1 MRTILATLFLLFT
14 ISGTA
19 LAAEQTVTL
28 AVEKMY
34 CALCPITVSKA
45 MEGVEGVSEVEVEFA
60 TKLAVATYDDAVTD
74 WQEIALAAA
83 NAGYPATIADAS
95 K

>member
-1 MRTILATLFLLFT
+1 MKTILATLFLLFM
-14 ISGTA
+14 ISGIA
-19 LAAEQTVTL
+19 LAAEQTVTFTID
-28 AVEKMY
+28 KMY
-34 CALCPITVSKA
+34 CTLCPITVSKA
-45 MEGVEGVSEVEVEFA
+45 MKGVEGVSEVEADYA

-74 WQEIALAAA
+74 WQEIALAST

>member
-1 MRTILATLFLLFT
+1 MKTILATLVLLFT
-14 ISGTA
+14 LSSTA
-19 LAAEQTVTL
+19 LAAEQTVTFTID
-28 AVEKMY
+28 KMY

-45 MEGVEGVSEVEVEFA
+45 MEGVEGVSEVKADYA

-74 WQEIALAAA
+74 WQEIALASA
-83 NAGYPATIADAS
+83 NAGYPATIANAS

>member
-1 MRTILATLFLLFT
+1 MKTILATLFLLFM

-19 LAAEQTVTL
+19 LAAEQTVTFTID
-28 AVEKMY
+28 KMY

-45 MEGVEGVSEVEVEFA
+45 MEGVEGVSEVEADYA
-60 TKLAVATYDDAVTD
+60 TKLAVATYDDVVTD
-74 WQEIALAAA
+74 WQEIALASA

>member
-45 MEGVEGVSEVEVEFA
+45 MEGVEGVSRVEADYV
-60 TKLAVATYDDAVTD
+60 TKLAVATYDDAITD
-74 WQEIALAAA
+74 WQEIALASA

>member
-1 MRTILATLFLLFT
+1 MKTILATLFLLFT

-74 WQEIALAAA
+74 WQEIALASA